1 VIPCKTSK
9 ETPQRTAV
17 SRILTAVPIWEG
29 CASKKALRGV
39 IIRLLCIL
47 PHPLYV
53 FRGIEKNETRYEIAS
68 AKGDPSRLFQGYPH
82 PLPAYSRPEDTRS
95 IKRKRGESRTTHL
108 FVSITFLSLFFTQIC
123 CRYQY
128 RRDYLP
134 MSLPISSYLV
144 LVLLSVFSLTFF
156 PVRRGFAVYLI

>member
-1 VIPCKTSK
+1 MIPCKTSK
-9 ETPQRTAV
+9 ETPQRTVV

-53 FRGIEKNETRYEIAS
+53 FRGIEKNETRYEIA
-68 AKGDPSRLFQGYPH
+68 KEDPSRLFQGYLH
-82 PLPAYSRPEDTRS
+82 PLSAYSRPEDTKSLKWGERN
-95 IKRKRGESRTTHL
+95 RGRRTFSSLPL
-108 FVSITFLSLFFTQIC
+108 FFLRRLFFTQIC

-128 RRDYLP
+128 RRDYLL
-134 MSLPISSYLV
+134 MSFPITSYLV
-144 LVLLSVFSLTFF
+144 LVLLFVSLTSSS
-156 PVRRGFAVYLI
+156 GFAVYLI

>member
-1 VIPCKTSK
+1 MIPCKTSK

-68 AKGDPSRLFQGYPH
+68 AKGDPSRLFQEYPH

-108 FVSITFLSLFFTQIC
+108 FVSITFLSSFIFHPDMLSLSIPS
-123 CRYQY
+123 R
-128 RRDYLP
+128 LP
-134 MSLPISSYLV
+134 SYVSPNQFLSRSCVAFCSSLSPS
-144 LVLLSVFSLTFF
+144 F
-156 PVRRGFAVYLI
+156 PCDAASQSI